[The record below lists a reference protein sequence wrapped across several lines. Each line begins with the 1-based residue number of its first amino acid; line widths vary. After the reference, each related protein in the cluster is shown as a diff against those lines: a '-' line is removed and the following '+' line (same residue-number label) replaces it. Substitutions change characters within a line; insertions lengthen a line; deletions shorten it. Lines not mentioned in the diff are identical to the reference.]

1 MRIIYLKEVMPYKW
15 GIYNPDG
22 VELSMARYFETKAKA
37 EEWARAWA
45 STWIDVRVETVD
57 DKKD

>member
-1 MRIIYLKEVMPYKW
+1 MPYKW